1 MTKYG
6 SKVSFSLKPPRCTVI
21 VFLLEPSQMFKKKHN
36 NLEINLYSTRHHS
49 IVTHIILVKAD
60 QHLNPL
66 FQRTQSIAPTRCTHQ
81 NHCPFPS
88 QHLAINPN
96 FQGPSE
102 GCRVKG
108 WTLQWPFFWQA
119 WISTQNHK
127 GSRYSFKVHLPDR
140 TGFNF
145 FITQEGG
152 KGCVLTCD
160 VSVPWKSKKGNS
172 SKTRNR

>member
-36 NLEINLYSTRHHS
+36 NLEINLYSTGLHS

-102 GCRVKG
+102 GCRVKRMNPTMAILLASMNIYTESQRVSLFIQSSFARPNG
-108 WTLQWPFFWQA
+108 VQFFYYP
-119 WISTQNHK
+119 
-127 GSRYSFKVHLPDR
+127 R
-140 TGFNF
+140 
-145 FITQEGG
+145 GG
-152 KGCVLTCD
+152 ERVVC
-160 VSVPWKSKKGNS
+160 
-172 SKTRNR
+172 